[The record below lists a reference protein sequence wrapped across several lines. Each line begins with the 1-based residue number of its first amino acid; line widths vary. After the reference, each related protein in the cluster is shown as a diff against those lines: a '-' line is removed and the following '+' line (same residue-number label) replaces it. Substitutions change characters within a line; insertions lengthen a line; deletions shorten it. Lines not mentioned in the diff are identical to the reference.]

1 MLFLQYKLFYFDGK
15 RYISYIM
22 PIRLALVGDPLPHGK
37 TLSSAIESRRGTFSH
52 LISILIKENK
62 KLSGEILRAEDF
74 TITLPLTI
82 LRELRWRRQQKGEEI
97 TD

>member
-37 TLSSAIESRRGTFSH
+37 TLSSAIESRRGTFSN
-52 LISILIKENK
+52 LISILIKENN
-62 KLSGEILRAEDF
+62 LNQRYSYARFFLVRSSVICSA
-74 TITLPLTI
+74 PLA
-82 LRELRWRRQQKGEEI
+82 
-97 TD
+97 

>member
-37 TLSSAIESRRGTFSH
+37 TLSSAIESRRGTFSN
-52 LISILIKENK
+52 LISILIKENNLNQRYSYARFFLVK
-62 KLSGEILRAEDF
+62 TLR
-74 TITLPLTI
+74 LHYH
-82 LRELRWRRQQKGEEI
+82 
-97 TD
+97 

>member
-37 TLSSAIESRRGTFSH
+37 TLSSAIESRRGTFSN
-52 LISILIKENK
+52 LISILIKENNLNQRYSYARVFLVRSYELK
-62 KLSGEILRAEDF
+62 TLR
-74 TITLPLTI
+74 LHYH
-82 LRELRWRRQQKGEEI
+82 
-97 TD
+97 